1 MSGIH
6 SATHPRYPD
15 GMSAADPVTSESR
28 RFAVRLP
35 RPLWIAVAAGALIVA
50 ALGLRFGVPIYRKLM
65 VVRNIERLGGLVQ
78 RTPGG
83 PKWLQHWAGYPW
95 TRPLDNVPE
104 VSLQQSGAT
113 DIDLVHFNE
122 LTSLQSLDL
131 TRTQVG
137 DAGLAHLNGLANLK
151 ELKLMSTQVTDRG
164 LAHLGAMDSLEVLDL
179 RFTQISD
186 EGLPHI
192 SRMMALRYLDLRY
205 TRVTNAGLVHIHR
218 LTNLKDLALDK
229 GQVTDAQISELN
241 RVLPRL
247 TVHRME

>member
-1 MSGIH
+1 
-6 SATHPRYPD
+6 
-15 GMSAADPVTSESR
+15 MSAADPITPECRHFSI
-28 RFAVRLP
+28 RLP
-35 RPLWIAVAAGALIVA
+35 RPLWIGVAAGVLTVA
-50 ALGLRFGVPIYRKLM
+50 ALGLRFEVPIYRKLM

-78 RTPGG
+78 RTRGG
-83 PKWLQHWAGYPW
+83 PNWLQHWAGYPW

-104 VSLQQSGAT
+104 VSLQRSGAT

-131 TRTQVG
+131 TSTQVG

-151 ELKLMSTQVTDRG
+151 ELKLMSTNVTDRG
-164 LAHLGAMDSLEVLDL
+164 LAILGEIESLEVLDL
-179 RFTQISD
+179 RFTQVSD
-186 EGLPHI
+186 AGLSHI
-192 SRMMALRYLDLRY
+192 SRLTELRYLDLRY
-205 TRVTNAGLVHIHR
+205 TQVTNTGLVHLHR